1 MSEKRLQDRVA
12 LVTGGASGIGRSIAE
27 RFSQE
32 GARVVVAD
40 IQSCELRSAAS
51 VQRTDVSDS
60 GQVKTLFETIANEFE
75 QLDILINCAG
85 IAEPPDRW
93 RELNRIAEAQMSEQS
108 ETGKTLSHW
117 DVTLAMDDD
126 TWHRMIRVHL
136 DGTFYCTR
144 EALKLMS
151 RRMSGNIIN
160 LSSTAALTGLP
171 DAPHYSAAK
180 AGVIGFSRAVAR
192 EVGSRN
198 IRVNIICPGFVE
210 TPMTELIS
218 PAIKQASTSGIPLGR
233 WAKPTEIA
241 ATALFLASDESSYV
255 TGQILSP
262 NGGLWTG

>member
-1 MSEKRLQDRVA
+1 MVTEFGRLDV
-12 LVTGGASGIGRSIAE
+12 LV
-27 RFSQE
+27 
-32 GARVVVAD
+32 
-40 IQSCELRSAAS
+40 
-51 VQRTDVSDS
+51 
-60 GQVKTLFETIANEFE
+60 
-75 QLDILINCAG
+75 NCAG
-85 IAEPPDRW
+85 IAEPPERW
-93 RELNRIAEAQMSEQS
+93 HELNRIAEAQMSERS
-108 ETGKTLSHW
+108 EIGKIQSHW

-136 DGTFYCTR
+136 DGTFFCTR

-151 RRMSGNIIN
+151 RQMSGNIIN

-218 PAIKQASTSGIPLGR
+218 PRIRKASLGGIPLGR
-233 WAKPTEIA
+233 WAEPNEIA
-241 ATALFLASDESSYV
+241 ATALFLASDESSYL

-262 NGGLWTG
+262 NGGLLTG